1 MIDKEKQNIL
11 SNWVKTARST
21 LAVKRIHMS
30 SETTHVLAHADVLE
44 DDHGS
49 TTYNSDFNRRW
60 GRAGWGLWMFI
71 VYYTVQ
77 VLYSVTVNPLSNRP

>member
-1 MIDKEKQNIL
+1 MHAETRNTATTAPHQKPFNMSTSYTHNPAEMIDKEKQNIL
-11 SNWVKTARST
+11 SNWVKSARST

-49 TTYNSDFNRRW
+49 TTYNSDFNRR
-60 GRAGWGLWMFI
+60 
-71 VYYTVQ
+71 
-77 VLYSVTVNPLSNRP
+77 